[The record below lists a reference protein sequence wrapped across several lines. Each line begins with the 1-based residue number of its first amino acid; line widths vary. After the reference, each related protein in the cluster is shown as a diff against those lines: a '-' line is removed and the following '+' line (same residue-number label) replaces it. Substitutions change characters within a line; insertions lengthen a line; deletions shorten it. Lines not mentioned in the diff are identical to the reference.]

1 MITDAERL
9 TEEVTFLTDEIR
21 SLKGRI
27 GTTGNAAQNHK
38 LEMME
43 RLRARCERALRNI
56 EGRGA
61 A

>member
-1 MITDAERL
+1 MTDADRL
-9 TEEVTFLTDEIR
+9 NEEITFLTDEIR

-43 RLRARCERALRNI
+43 RLRSRCERALKI
-56 EGRGA
+56 VEGRA
-61 A
+61 VA

>member
-1 MITDAERL
+1 MTDAERL
-9 TEEVTFLTDEIR
+9 REEITFLSDEIR

-43 RLRARCERALRNI
+43 RLRARCERALRI
-56 EGRGA
+56 IQGRA

>member
-1 MITDAERL
+1 MTDAERL
-9 TEEVTFLTDEIR
+9 TEEVVFLTDEIR

-27 GTTGNAAQNHK
+27 GTTGNATQNHK

-43 RLRARCERALRNI
+43 RLRARCERALRII

>member
-1 MITDAERL
+1 MTDVERL

-27 GTTGNAAQNHK
+27 GTTGNAAQMHK

-56 EGRGA
+56 DGRIVA
-61 A
+61 